1 MKLLR
6 WAFVATH
13 NLRTSKS
20 SSLEPKMAG
29 EANKARPKRDDM
41 MLNSN
46 EMFMPHV
53 PCCGYKIIE
62 GHGPWREGVEK
73 NLYYF

>member
-1 MKLLR
+1 
-6 WAFVATH
+6 
-13 NLRTSKS
+13 
-20 SSLEPKMAG
+20 MAG
-29 EANKARPKRDDM
+29 EANKARPKRGDM

-53 PCCGYKIIE
+53 PYCGYKTIE